1 MRIQKPQLPQAP
13 ANDKFG
19 SDLVFKVKQI
29 LANVID
35 QLNNLSEGQ
44 VSATTNAST
53 APPTTGTY
61 QQSDYVRNSA
71 VTELGTAGSKYVI
84 TGWVC
89 VSAGTPGT
97 WRQCRSLTGN

>member
-1 MRIQKPQLPQAP
+1 MRLQRPQLPSPDQK
-13 ANDKFG
+13 DRFG
-19 SDLVFKVKQI
+19 NDLVFKIKQI
-29 LANVID
+29 FGNVID

-44 VSATTNAST
+44 VSATTNANT

-61 QQSDYVRNSA
+61 QQSDFIRNSA

-84 TGWVC
+84 TGWIC
-89 VSAGTPGT
+89 TAAGTPGT